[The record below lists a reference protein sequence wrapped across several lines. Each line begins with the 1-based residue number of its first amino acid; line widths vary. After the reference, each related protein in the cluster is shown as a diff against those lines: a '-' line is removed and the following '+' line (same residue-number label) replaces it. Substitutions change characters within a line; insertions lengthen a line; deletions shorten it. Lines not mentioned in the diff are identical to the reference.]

1 MAARTDGSSGDS
13 DSDTPSARAT
23 ELARRFIASAAGLP
37 RVCVLK
43 RCRRKKR
50 CLGAGLVCVHH
61 HEGLLRKRYASAL
74 ARLGWEKQSLPRTE
88 PGTGEKRTGEKGT

>member
-13 DSDTPSARAT
+13 DGDTPSARAI
-23 ELARRFIASAAGLP
+23 ELARRFIVSAAGLP

-43 RCRRKKR
+43 RCRRRKR
-50 CLGAGLVCVHH
+50 CLGADLICLHH

-74 ARLGWEKQSLPRTE
+74 ARLRWEK
-88 PGTGEKRTGEKGT
+88 